1 MASGTA
7 HPSPPSR
14 EEFHRAIGA
23 GADAWYAACLRITRD
38 GALAQDA
45 VQDAL
50 LSAWAK
56 RHQFQAGSKL
66 ETWIHRIAVNAA
78 LSLIR
83 RRRPEDGAEPDSL
96 PDTQPTPPDQRSRE
110 ELGRT
115 LETALGDLSDME
127 RLCFV
132 LKHLEQWR
140 LKEIAAELDT
150 GVGPVKQ
157 ALFRAVGKLRQSV
170 TLERTLA

>member
-23 GADAWYAACLRITRD
+23 GADAWYSACLRVTRD
-38 GALAQDA
+38 SALAQDA

-50 LSAWAK
+50 LSAWSK

-78 LSLIR
+78 LSLVR
-83 RRRPEDGAEPDSL
+83 RRRPVNGAEPDAL
-96 PDTQPTPPDQRSRE
+96 PDTQPSPPTLKDRDVI
-110 ELGRT
+110 GRT
-115 LETALGDLSDME
+115 LEVAMEDLSDME

-140 LKEIAAELDT
+140 LKEIAAELNT
-150 GVGPVKQ
+150 GIGPVKQ
-157 ALFRAVGKLRQSV
+157 ALFRAVGKLRRSV

>member
-7 HPSPPSR
+7 HPPPPTR

-50 LSAWAK
+50 LSAWSK
-56 RHQFQAGSKL
+56 RHQFKAGSKL
-66 ETWIHRIAVNAA
+66 ESWIHRIAVNAA
-78 LSLIR
+78 LSLVR
-83 RRRPEDGAEPDSL
+83 RRRPAHGAEPDSL
-96 PDTQPTPPDQRSRE
+96 PDTLPTPADLKDQE
-110 ELGRT
+110 TLGDS
-115 LETALGDLSDME
+115 LQLALGDLSDLE

-150 GVGPVKQ
+150 GIGPVKQ
-157 ALFRAVGKLRQSV
+157 ALFRAVGKLRRSV
-170 TLERTLA
+170 ALERTLA